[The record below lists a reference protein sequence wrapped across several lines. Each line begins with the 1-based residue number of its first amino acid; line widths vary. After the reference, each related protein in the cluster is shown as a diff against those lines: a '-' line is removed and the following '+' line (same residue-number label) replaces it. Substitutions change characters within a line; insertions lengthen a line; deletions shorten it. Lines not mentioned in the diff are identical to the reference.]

1 MRKTDW
7 EGIART
13 LYEALM
19 QMRKSRGILEDD
31 VDIMEEAFSA
41 YEKNAFFN
49 PNIMYWRVRYHRS
62 DEAYYQAGCFECDGA
77 DMHLETLND
86 ARKWAKEHKCK
97 TKGEI
102 NG

>member
-1 MRKTDW
+1 MRQTDW

-19 QMRKSRGILEDD
+19 QMRKSRGILQEDMD
-31 VDIMEEAFSA
+31 LMDDAFSA

-49 PNIMYWRVRYHRS
+49 PSVMYWRVRYHKT
-62 DEAYYQAGCFECDGA
+62 DVEYYQGICFECDGA
-77 DMHLETLND
+77 ELRMRTIED
-86 ARKWAKEHKCK
+86 ARRWAKEHKCE

>member
-1 MRKTDW
+1 MRPTDW
-7 EGIART
+7 QSIALT

-19 QMRKSRGILEDD
+19 QMRKSRGILQDD
-31 VDIMEEAFSA
+31 LDLMEEAFAS

-49 PNIMYWRVRYHRS
+49 PNVMYWRVRYHKN
-62 DEAYYQAGCFECDGA
+62 DEPHYVAGCFNCEAGEVRLNT
-77 DMHLETLND
+77 LED
-86 ARKWAKEHKCK
+86 ARKWAKEHECK

>member
-1 MRKTDW
+1 MRQTDW

-19 QMRKSRGILEDD
+19 QMRKNRGILQED
-31 VDIMEEAFSA
+31 VDIMEEAFSS

-49 PNIMYWRVRYHRS
+49 PNVMYWRVRYHKS
-62 DEAYYQAGCFECDGA
+62 DDEYYQAGCFECDGG
-77 DMHLETLND
+77 DVRLPTIDH
-86 ARKWAKEHKCK
+86 ARTWAKEHKCE